1 MNNLLIRSC
10 EIEKGQYDRS
20 RSTDSFSTKA
30 LSIAREGFFMAEEKK
45 VLLERT
51 ELAKAIARMA
61 HEIVEKCVA
70 PSDLVLI
77 GIRSRGVHLARRLGR
92 KVNEICQINLP
103 VGIMDVTPY
112 RDDRGRPENASA
124 LGALEAPVAVDE
136 KTVVLIDDVIFRGRT
151 IRAAMDAVERLGQPK
166 RILVAALVDR
176 GARELPIRADI
187 VGKNITATEN
197 ERVNV
202 LLEELDGLD
211 QVTLA
216 GWKS

>member
-1 MNNLLIRSC
+1 
-10 EIEKGQYDRS
+10 
-20 RSTDSFSTKA
+20 
-30 LSIAREGFFMAEEKK
+30 MAEEKR

-51 ELAKAIARMA
+51 DLGKAITRMA
-61 HEIVEKCVA
+61 HEIVEKCGA
-70 PSDLVLI
+70 PSEMVFI

-92 KVNEICQINLP
+92 KVSEICEIIAP

-112 RDDRGRPENASA
+112 RDDRSRPENAVA
-124 LGALEAPVAVDE
+124 LGALETPVAIDD

-187 VGKNITATEN
+187 VGKNITAAEN

-216 GWKS
+216 GWKT

>member
-1 MNNLLIRSC
+1 
-10 EIEKGQYDRS
+10 
-20 RSTDSFSTKA
+20 
-30 LSIAREGFFMAEEKK
+30 MAEEKR

-51 ELAKAIARMA
+51 ELGKALTRMA
-61 HEIVEKCVA
+61 HEIVEKCAA

-92 KVNEICQINLP
+92 KINEICQIMPP

-112 RDDRGRPENASA
+112 RDDRSGPETASP
-124 LGALEAPVAVDE
+124 LGALEASVAVDD

-151 IRAAMDAVERLGQPK
+151 IRAAMDVVERLGQPK

-176 GARELPIRADI
+176 GARELPIRADV
-187 VGKNITATEN
+187 VGKNITATDEQ
-197 ERVNV
+197 RVNV
-202 LLEELDGLD
+202 MLEESDGLD

-216 GWKS
+216 GWKT

>member
-1 MNNLLIRSC
+1 
-10 EIEKGQYDRS
+10 
-20 RSTDSFSTKA
+20 
-30 LSIAREGFFMAEEKK
+30 MAEEKK

-51 ELAKAIARMA
+51 EMGKAITRMA

-92 KVNEICQINLP
+92 KVSEICQVMPP

-112 RDDRGRPENASA
+112 RDDRKGPETASA

-166 RILVAALVDR
+166 RILVAALIDR

-187 VGKNITATEN
+187 IGKNVTATDN
-197 ERVNV
+197 QRVNV
-202 LLEELDGLD
+202 LLEESDGLD

-216 GWKS
+216 SWRT